1 MHTNSETLLI
11 YQIIRYKILL
21 YRMNINRQ
29 KLKLMLCNS
38 KKCIIFTMYCRMYG
52 PGFYTIRKSRLQGTR
67 YSDYLES
74 FLIRKNWG
82 FMLNAPLHVKRP
94 SY

>member
-1 MHTNSETLLI
+1 MS
-11 YQIIRYKILL
+11 
-21 YRMNINRQ
+21 INRQ
-29 KLKLMLCNS
+29 KLKIMLRNS

-52 PGFYTIRKSRLQGTR
+52 PGFYTIRKSRLRPTL

-82 FMLNAPLHVKRP
+82 IMLNAPLHVKRP
-94 SY
+94 FILNIGLHIKHNPSY